1 MNASGRPALAA
12 LAVVTRGDE
21 VLLVRR
27 RKDPDRGLWG
37 YPGGHVEAG
46 ETVVEA
52 AVRELAEETGV
63 TGEGLS
69 VLEGIDVIHRGDA
82 GAVAHH
88 FYLVAVHC
96 RYQAGEALAA
106 DDAEEAAWLPIA
118 EVRAGRYPMS
128 DFVDQVLDKA
138 LVVTVSA

>member
-12 LAVVTRGDE
+12 LAVVTRDDE

-106 DDAEEAAWLPIA
+106 DDAEEAAWLPIS
-118 EVRAGRYPMS
+118 EVRAGHYPMS

-138 LVVTVSA
+138 LGVTVSA